1 MGTVAS
7 GSKIL
12 WGDAAAG
19 KFEAIYVITFDT
31 TDASGQQT
39 IDLTSDFSEIMDAQI
54 TATQGT
60 TGYVMDVEIPA
71 DGTAITSSNVKIGVY
86 EAGADGAPLDALAS
100 TDISAVIV
108 GARLHVWG
116 KQAI

>member
-1 MGTVAS
+1 MGTVATAT
-7 GSKIL
+7 KLI
-12 WGDAAAG
+12 WGDARAG
-19 KFEAIYVITFDT
+19 MFEAIYAITFDT

-39 IDLTSDFSEIMDAQI
+39 VDLTSHFSEIYDAQI
-54 TATQGT
+54 NATQGT

-71 DGTAITSSNVKIGVY
+71 NGTAITSSNVKIGVY